1 MKKSI
6 IMLAFLATMQMLYAQ
21 ETSQVLSEG
30 DIIIMGSP
38 IGSEYQHLDFPRKNT
53 IIKRGAIANF
63 NNLVGEQLVVESISV
78 NKNRITEA
86 VLKRKNGLNFF
97 RFYPSVTADIEKALA
112 AGEISIID

>member
-1 MKKSI
+1 M
-6 IMLAFLATMQMLYAQ
+6 
-21 ETSQVLSEG
+21 
-30 DIIIMGSP
+30 
-38 IGSEYQHLDFPRKNT
+38 
-53 IIKRGAIANF
+53 
-63 NNLVGEQLVVESISV
+63 VESISV